1 MKYFKRTD
9 GGYSQVDET
18 TNPTDYKDYKKA
30 YKEVTKSE
38 YNKAT
43 YISEPVYNP
52 TYSDIV
58 VQKIRSKYSIDDEL
72 AIQRQKDVKPD
83 EFKTYNDFCEQCKK
97 EAQFE
102 IHGKINNTYTEPL
115 YPNSQDDPGLQGPK
129 GIEPKPQPTEQ
140 ELNDM
145 INAKISAKYPI
156 ERQLD
161 IIQCRYSN
169 PEQYAEFNEFC
180 EQCEIEVKSQYN

>member
-97 EAQFE
+97 EAQ
-102 IHGKINNTYTEPL
+102 IKLHGKINNTFTEPVK
-115 YPNSQDDPGLQGPK
+115 PK
-129 GIEPKPQPTEQ
+129 PTEQ

-145 INAKISAKYPI
+145 INAKITAKYPV
-156 ERQLD
+156 EQQLD

-180 EQCEIEVKSQYN
+180 EQCEIEVKSQFN